1 MLGWNTDAS
10 LFFHAGNRAFWHA
23 CKQSCKTVGRP
34 VSKTASVQVFQPPCP
49 VACWPAALP
58 SGQDADL
65 LARIPSC
72 QQPLVRATVD
82 SVNIVFANTKGGV
95 GKSTLAVHLAV
106 WLHDKGA
113 AVALLD
119 TDKQRS
125 SSQWIAEAESRVTV
139 RTAATPEECLSEVQ
153 TLARSHDFVVG
164 DGPGGLDDVSRTL
177 LILADLALLPITPSI
192 LDLRSVQQ
200 GTAILCFAQGI
211 NAGRPEG
218 RLLLNKMR
226 TRDTISRELKTAA
239 PGLGVAVAANVIR
252 DLQAYRD
259 AVQQGTVVTRMN
271 RKGRHAANEMENLF
285 AELLPD
291 FAAKQSRNSLN
302 KEVING

>member
-1 MLGWNTDAS
+1 
-10 LFFHAGNRAFWHA
+10 
-23 CKQSCKTVGRP
+23 
-34 VSKTASVQVFQPPCP
+34 
-49 VACWPAALP
+49 
-58 SGQDADL
+58 
-65 LARIPSC
+65 
-72 QQPLVRATVD
+72 
-82 SVNIVFANTKGGV
+82 VNIVFANTKGGV

-106 WLHDKGA
+106 WLHDNGA

-125 SSQWIAEAESRVTV
+125 SSQWIAEAEARVTV

-153 TLARSHDFVVG
+153 GLARSHDFVVG

-200 GTAILCFAQGI
+200 GTAILRFAQGI

-218 RLLLNKMR
+218 RLILNKMR
-226 TRDTISRELKTAA
+226 TRDTISRELKAAA

-259 AVQQGTVVTRMN
+259 AVQQGTVVTRMP
-271 RKGRHAANEMENLF
+271 RKGRHAAEEMEKLF

-291 FAAKQSRNSLN
+291 IAAKQPSNSLN
-302 KEVING
+302 KEVINV